1 MLVEHFIV
9 GSIPILSVMY
19 ILKII
24 NTSNNTRI
32 LLSES
37 RRTAPPSTKVLVQ
50 MSCGHLGFKGST
62 RKSSFVVSK
71 LIQLFIKKFLSI
83 YMSKALPFNIYF
95 LSVGPSRSGYGV
107 QLDQIRRGLHAAR
120 QIRSSGG
127 SLSGSPFSWSIF
139 DVTPIPFNGC
149 KLKKSLR
156 K

>member
-37 RRTAPPSTKVLVQ
+37 RRTTHPYTKVLVH

-71 LIQLFIKKFLSI
+71 LIQLFLKKFFSI

-95 LSVGPSRSGYGV
+95 LSTGPSCQWQGYGV

-120 QIRSSGG
+120 QIRSS
-127 SLSGSPFSWSIF
+127 PASIF

>member
-19 ILKII
+19 IIKII

-37 RRTAPPSTKVLVQ
+37 RRTAKPSTKLLVQ
-50 MSCGHLGFKGST
+50 LSCGHLGFKGST

-71 LIQLFIKKFLSI
+71 LIQLFLKKFFSL
-83 YMSKALPFNIYF
+83 YQSKALPFNIYF
-95 LSVGPSRSGYGV
+95 LSNGPISNYGV
-107 QLDQIRRGLHAAR
+107 QLDQIRRGLLEPKGR
-120 QIRSSGG
+120 QIRST
-127 SLSGSPFSWSIF
+127 PCKIF
-139 DVTPIPFNGC
+139 DITPIPFNGC

>member
-19 ILKII
+19 ILKFI
-24 NTSNNTRI
+24 NTKNNTRI

-37 RRTAPPSTKVLVQ
+37 RRSLPTKVLLQ
-50 MSCGHLGFKGST
+50 LSCGHLGFKGST

-71 LIQLFIKKFLSI
+71 LIQLFLKKFFSI

-95 LSVGPSRSGYGV
+95 LSLGPISNYGV

-120 QIRSSGG
+120 QIRSS
-127 SLSGSPFSWSIF
+127 PASIF